1 MTWVDWQGTRRTEGA
16 HRYGRKLASLLLAL
30 LVVATFAAPARAE
43 GPAGLTLTK
52 SVSQENIAPG
62 DEFLY
67 TIQISCVYSSAIP
80 ASGCT
85 DATVTDILPP
95 QFHLT
100 GPPQVISSG
109 NSFTVSGDAGGS
121 DASVSFTTPLDDPEG
136 GQGMLQG
143 TTATIQI
150 PVVADALT
158 YDDNG
163 VPIINEAEFTASNP
177 DTDPDSDTATVI
189 PEVPLVLDTDVEKSF
204 TPDSALA
211 APGSETTIDITASNE
226 SETGADEMVIVEPA
240 DPTASP
246 NPFDSL
252 AITDLVVGAFPA
264 DADLVQVDVYTDS
277 GWVNGTQ
284 GTTAALPGSVD
295 PDDILGV
302 RITFSTSSD
311 DAFILPGSSVDI
323 AIDAIQRDLGE
334 LASNLVIDNTVSSTV
349 ERDDETAT
357 DSGDAS
363 YTIEAN
369 IPDVTADKSFDPVSI
384 LHGETSDATLV
395 GGVAGDLPVEEL
407 SIIEPSATGD
417 LHTPGFDSS
426 MSFEGFAS
434 APVWPAGA
442 TDASVTYYCADGTD
456 ETVSFAD
463 GDVPG
468 EPSGGCEV
476 ARFSVDFTGLMDPGA
491 SATVVA
497 TVGTDAD
504 DPAVLTP
511 LDNEM
516 TTTGTTGGGASG
528 SATDD
533 DTLYSYLEILTSTS
547 GKSIVPSDILG
558 EDGEWTVLELAGG
571 IAGRPD
577 PGADPEGSSTGNAQ
591 DIVVQDPID
600 PAAGSDYWDA
610 FNPDR
615 ITNVVIPPGATL
627 TVNYWDGDSWEPLV
641 VDIPSS
647 ESPFSYDIAANAPPV
662 PGAIGGLQFV
672 FHSDEGFPPG
682 TTVYPNI
689 VMDFDGSADLDLPLL
704 ALENCTSSSAE
715 TAAGTASDPATACDT
730 INVYDP
736 EDPVGP
742 GVGDLMDKNWLGG
755 EPPQLF
761 ARSGDQATARIT
773 WSTGG
778 YSNADAV
785 TITDVPG
792 PPALAD
798 SVYDAFDLVRIDA
811 ITPDTDPYIEFDAVE
826 AVLLYNQD
834 TGTWAPAANSP
845 CGDLGAI
852 EPACTGQLPQISLTA
867 AERETTTAVQFVFVE
882 SPARASSTDPAAP
895 PVGSGVARSINN
907 TRPIDLVFE
916 LRDWLRSD
924 ASIPATGHTLYNDDT
939 LGAGEPDEGLVW
951 NQAQAV
957 ADFSDRDDI
966 TDTEQ
971 DEILILDDTLGVS
984 IDKTWTDNEVGIP
997 PVVTDADDY
1006 PHAPISLTVT
1016 NTSANAAVDTLAL
1029 CDGTAC
1035 SAAMTTFEYF
1045 NFDGFTEITMPTGA
1059 TGVTVT
1065 LTDSADATVLTTT
1078 DIATALAWTGPFG
1091 DVTNVRVEWEGRIEP
1106 GASATVS
1113 FGTILRKTIRTSGEV
1128 IDATDAGTVVTNVA
1142 FGTVD
1147 DAGRNPDTQPDAPID
1162 QDDAQANLVEFEIG
1176 LTVDKTFGPTV
1187 DDQADVFTQTE
1198 PDQSEFL
1205 LVLRSQPFDG
1215 ARPAE
1220 VVVSDVDPTF
1230 WNVYEFVRIDDSFTL
1245 QAPVDQIQ
1253 MSVLTGQAF
1262 SGSPGG
1268 DLTVT
1273 GGTTVN
1279 GGISA
1284 VPTLPAAV
1292 APAEVQGVVFTMNR
1306 ADGDQWEGPVHPIQE
1321 IPIVVQRRDEM
1332 LSGGEPPTDL
1342 LGNQAAPG
1350 EDEAG
1355 HSIDTVTGYIES
1367 YLDTIG
1373 GDPLVVDAE
1382 PDDAEVI
1389 YEHSRTAVGVE
1400 KTPAGTV
1407 SPGSVI
1413 PYTLTF
1419 TNTGDTPIYNPVFT
1433 DTIPTDGDGPLL
1445 QIDPSAAE
1453 TGDSPYGFAL
1463 SGTDP
1468 DAEDGLPLPTD
1479 EAEISITEDP
1489 AGGSPETITFSFADG
1504 YVLGVGQTYTITVHM
1519 VTRPALLASTTIE
1532 NTASVEGDRPFDA
1545 CNAEEFDPAVPECD
1559 GSTQVIVAAGG
1570 AIRAVKQVKADDP
1583 SLGTT
1588 SAVEGAE
1595 CIADED
1601 GFYSAPCIPISP
1613 PGTTE
1618 TWRLD
1623 LENTGNVPLDQL
1635 TVVDRMPDVGDLTAL
1650 ENFVRDSEWHAEIV
1664 DPQAG
1669 VSAPLLFQLDV
1680 YGTTETVPCAD
1691 DLVSGPGSCPDGVWV
1706 PIEDFGGDY
1715 ADVTGLKYEFDF
1727 RGFAPFRPGQV
1738 ITVDIQT
1745 RTPLSSP
1752 TDGPDTIAWN
1762 TVAAGAVTTDG
1773 EDILPTEGNKIGVAL
1788 ATGPLSILKTVSG
1801 EASSYAPDTLTV
1813 ELVCTVDVDGEPVE
1827 AHRETLTLTPGEEL
1841 TIEDLPYGAQCH
1853 LEEGDNGQT
1862 DASAVTATVD
1872 REDQVLQLT
1881 SLDNVYD
1888 EASLLV
1894 SKNVVG
1900 SDASGAA
1907 DPADAGPFPIWV
1919 RCDFLGEQV
1928 WADGYGPVLA
1938 DGQIRPMLALLSD
1951 DEEVLFTGLPAG
1963 AECTIT
1969 ELLIDESPAT
1979 VSIVVTTA
1987 DGSATVDD
1995 SEADLTLTPDDPQS
2009 ATDPGTTN
2017 TGVVTNTYELGSIV
2031 IDKQPIGPGADDRG
2045 NGPFIFHV
2053 ECTFDRPLPLQDVTT
2068 YDGDIRV
2075 GGIFP
2080 LNRTISGIVVGSE
2093 CIVTETDDGGA
2104 EGWLVGIDDA
2114 TPSEPQVDVDG
2125 NPYVEVTVDDS
2136 DGATVVAQ
2144 DIFEQRVP
2152 LDITKAID
2160 ESVQDQNGDSPP
2172 LGPFTVELVCVYGT
2186 GTVYEHEV
2194 FADGYDADNPM
2205 VVTLAPGE
2213 TVTLEGL
2220 PSNSDCVLT
2229 ETDVAGAA
2237 STTITVTTADGST
2250 VTPGTEASFTLP
2262 AVEDGGTSAMIDL
2275 VNAYPVGSL
2284 LLNKQLDGDGAD
2296 SLGSGPFTLHV
2307 RCVWAGPSLA
2317 QSAVVWDGDVVLGG
2331 DEPLATQIDGI
2342 VAGSV
2347 CVVTE
2352 PDAGGADYTE
2362 FSPGTAGGAR
2372 SVVTI
2377 VEGGESPVEVVV
2389 TNRFEALASLAI
2401 TKEVEDSVANAD
2413 GEVPDFGPYVV
2424 AVRCVYTDPAGD
2436 EHDVYADDREP
2447 LVAGAPMVVVLDNGE
2462 TVTLTGL
2469 PSTSECTVT
2478 ELVDGGAV
2486 RTTVTVT
2493 TADAGAATVDG
2504 TSSSLVLTEADTNT
2518 ALVTN
2523 TFAVG
2528 ALAIEKVVGGGG
2540 AAERGAGPFE
2550 FSVLCTWER
2559 GAGDPVTTWS
2569 GTVTL
2574 GGDLPLETQIDGI
2587 AAGSECVVTETD
2599 SGGADDTRLTPAGA
2613 STTEAVVTIGA
2624 GTLVTVVAY
2633 NQFDATPPPAGGG
2646 EDGDSG
2652 FLPISG
2658 FDDWAIAIIALA
2670 LLAAGAVI
2678 AIIARRKR

>member
-1 MTWVDWQGTRRTEGA
+1 M
-16 HRYGRKLASLLLAL
+16 AL
-30 LVVATFAAPARAE
+30 LVALLAVVTVAGPASAE
-43 GPAGLTLTK
+43 GPAGLTITK
-52 SVSQENIAPG
+52 SVSQENITPG

-80 ASGCT
+80 ESGCT
-85 DATVTDILPP
+85 DATVTDTLPP

-109 NSFTVSGDAGGS
+109 NSFSVSGEAGGS
-121 DASVSFTTPLDDPEG
+121 DASVSFTTPFDDPEG

-150 PVVADALT
+150 PVVADSLT

-177 DTDPDSDTATVI
+177 DTDPDSDTATVV
-189 PEVPLVLDTDVEKSF
+189 PEVPLVLDTDVEKTF
-204 TPDSALA
+204 TPDSGLA
-211 APGSETTIDITASNE
+211 EPGSETTITITASNE

-240 DPTASP
+240 DPAASP

-264 DADLVQVDVYTDS
+264 DADLVQIDVYTDS
-277 GWVNGTQ
+277 GWVNGTPD
-284 GTTAALPGSVD
+284 TSAALPGSVD
-295 PDDILGV
+295 PDEIRGV

-311 DAFILPGSSVDI
+311 DAFILPGSTVDI
-323 AIDAIQRDLGE
+323 AIDAVQRDLGE
-334 LASNLVIDNTVSSTV
+334 LASNLVVDNTVSSTV

-357 DSGDAS
+357 DNGDAS

-395 GGVAGDLPVEEL
+395 AGVTGDLPVEEL
-407 SIIEPSATGD
+407 SIIEPSAAGD
-417 LHTPGFDSS
+417 LHVPGFDSS

-442 TDASVTYYCADGTD
+442 TDASVTYYCADGSD
-456 ETVSFAD
+456 EIVSFAD

-468 EPSGGCEV
+468 DPSSGCEV
-476 ARFSVDFTGLMDPGA
+476 ARFSVDFTGAMDPGA
-491 SATVVA
+491 SATVVT
-497 TVGTDAD
+497 TVGTDAE
-504 DPAVLTP
+504 DPSVLTP

-533 DTLYSYLEILTSTS
+533 DTLYSYLETLTSTS
-547 GKSIVPSDILG
+547 GKTIVPSDILG

-571 IAGRPD
+571 IAGRPA

-591 DIVVQDPID
+591 DIVVQDPIN
-600 PAAGSDYWDA
+600 PAASSDYWDA

-641 VDIPSS
+641 VDVPST
-647 ESPFSYDIAANAPPV
+647 ESPFSYDIAANAPPA
-662 PGAIGGLQFV
+662 PGDIGGLQFV

-689 VMDFDGSADLDLPLL
+689 VMDFDGSADVALPLL
-704 ALENCTSSSAE
+704 GLENCTSSSAQ
-715 TAAGTASDPATACDT
+715 TAAGTASTPSTACDT
-730 INVYDP
+730 VNVYDP

-761 ARSGDQATARIT
+761 ARSGDRATARIS

-778 YSNADAV
+778 YSNAESV

-798 SVYDAFDLVRIDA
+798 SVYDAFDLVSITA

-834 TGTWAPAANSP
+834 SGTWNSAANSP
-845 CGDLGAI
+845 CGDVGTVAP
-852 EPACTGQLPQISLTA
+852 ECTGQLPQIALTA
-867 AERETTTAVQFVFVE
+867 TERETTTAVQFVFVE

-924 ASIPATGHTLYNDDT
+924 ASVPVTGHTLYNDDA

-957 ADFSDRDDI
+957 ADFTDRDDI
-966 TDTEQ
+966 SDTEQ
-971 DEILILDDTLGVS
+971 DEVLLLDDTLGVS

-1016 NTSANAAVDTLAL
+1016 NTSANAAVDAVTL

-1035 SAAMTTFEYF
+1035 SAATTTFEYF
-1045 NFDGFTEITMPTGA
+1045 NFDGFTEITMPAGA
-1059 TGVTVT
+1059 TGVTIT
-1065 LTDSADATVLTTT
+1065 LTDSSDTTVLTTT
-1078 DIATALAWTGPFG
+1078 DVTTALEWTGPFDG
-1091 DVTNVRVEWEGRIEP
+1091 VTNVRVEWVGRIEP
-1106 GASATVS
+1106 GASATVTFS
-1113 FGTILRKTIRTSGEV
+1113 TILRKTIRTSGEV
-1128 IDATDAGTVVTNVA
+1128 IDATDAGTVVNNVA
-1142 FGTVD
+1142 FGSVD
-1147 DAGRNPDTQPDAPID
+1147 DAGRNPVTQPDAPID

-1176 LTVDKTFGPTV
+1176 LNVDKTFGPTV
-1187 DDQADVFTQTE
+1187 GDQSDVFIQTE

-1215 ARPAE
+1215 ARPAQ
-1220 VVVSDVDPTF
+1220 VVVSDIDPTF
-1230 WNVYEFVRIDDSFTL
+1230 WNVYEFVRIDESFAL

-1253 MSVLTGQAF
+1253 MSVLTGQTF
-1262 SGSPGG
+1262 TGDPGG
-1268 DLTVT
+1268 ELTVT
-1273 GGTTVN
+1273 GGTSVN
-1279 GGISA
+1279 GGVGS

-1292 APAEVQGVVFTMNR
+1292 APANVQGVVFTMNR
-1306 ADGDQWEGPVHPIQE
+1306 ADGEQWEGPVHPVQE

-1342 LGNQAAPG
+1342 VGNPAAPG

-1355 HSIDTVTGYIES
+1355 HSRDTVTGQIES

-1389 YEHSRTAVGVE
+1389 YEHSRTAVSVE

-1419 TNTGDTPIYNPVFT
+1419 TNTGDTPVYNPVFT
-1433 DTIPTDGDGPLL
+1433 DTLPTDEDGPLL

-1453 TGDSPYGFAL
+1453 TGDSPYGFSL
-1463 SGTDP
+1463 TGPNPDP
-1468 DAEDGLPLPTD
+1468 GDGLPLPTD
-1479 EAEISITEDP
+1479 EPEVAIAEDP
-1489 AGGSPETITFSFADG
+1489 EGGSPETITFSFPDG
-1504 YVLGVGQTYTITVHM
+1504 YALGVGQSYTITIDM

-1532 NTASVEGDRPFDA
+1532 NTATVAGDRPFDA
-1545 CNAEEFDPAVPECD
+1545 CNDDEFDPAVPECD

-1570 AIRAVKQVKADDP
+1570 AIRAAKQVKADDP

-1588 SAVEGAE
+1588 SAVEGAD
-1595 CIADED
+1595 CVADED
-1601 GFYSAPCIPISP
+1601 GFYGAPCIPISQ

-1618 TWRLD
+1618 TWRLN

-1650 ENFVRDSEWHAEIV
+1650 ENFARDSEWYAEIV
-1664 DPQAG
+1664 DPQTG
-1669 VSAPLLFQLDV
+1669 ISAPLLYQLDV
-1680 YGTTETVPCAD
+1680 YGTTETVLCAD
-1691 DLVSGPGSCPDGVWV
+1691 DLVSGPGSCPDGAWV
-1706 PIEDFGGDY
+1706 PIDDFAGDY
-1715 ADVTGLKYEFDF
+1715 TDVTGLKYEFDF
-1727 RGFAPFRPGQV
+1727 RGFAPFQPGQV
-1738 ITVDIQT
+1738 ITIDIQT
-1745 RTPLSSP
+1745 RTPVSSP

-1773 EDILPTEGNKIGVAL
+1773 DDILPTEGNKIGVAL
-1788 ATGPLSILKTVSG
+1788 ATGPLSVLKTVSG
-1801 EASSYAPDTLTV
+1801 EAAEYAPGSLV
-1813 ELVCTVDVDGEPVE
+1813 VAVVCTVDVDGEPVE
-1827 AHRETLTLTPGEEL
+1827 AHRETLTLTPGEAV
-1841 TIEDLPYGAQCH
+1841 TVEDLPYGAECY

-1862 DASAVTATVD
+1862 NVVSESATVTRD
-1872 REDQVLQLT
+1872 DQELQVT

-1894 SKNVVG
+1894 SKDVAG
-1900 SDASGAA
+1900 SDGSGAA

-1919 RCDFLGEQV
+1919 RCEFLGEQA

-1951 DEEVLFTGLPAG
+1951 EEEVLFTGLPAG

-1987 DGSATVDD
+1987 DGSTTVEDN
-1995 SEADLTLTPDDPQS
+1995 EADLTLTPDDPQS

-2031 IDKQPIGPGADDRG
+2031 IDKQPVGPGAADGGD
-2045 NGPFIFHV
+2045 GPFTFHV
-2053 ECTFDRPLPLQDVTT
+2053 ECTYDRPLPLLDVTT

-2075 GGIFP
+2075 GGILP
-2080 LNRTISGIVVGSE
+2080 LTRTVSGIVVGSE
-2093 CIVTETDDGGA
+2093 CVVTETDDGGA
-2104 EGWLVGIDDA
+2104 DGWLFGTDGA
-2114 TPSEPQVDVDG
+2114 TPSQPQVDDDG
-2125 NPYVEVTVDDS
+2125 NPYVEVTVDDG
-2136 DGATVVAQ
+2136 DGVTVVAQ

-2152 LDITKAID
+2152 LDITKTID
-2160 ESVQDQNGDSPP
+2160 EAAQDQDGASPP
-2172 LGPFTVELVCVYGT
+2172 LGPFTVEIMCVYGT

-2194 FADGYDADNPM
+2194 FADGYDAENPM

-2213 TVTLEGL
+2213 TVTLDDL

-2229 ETDVAGAA
+2229 ETDVAGAD
-2237 STTITVTTADGST
+2237 STTITVTTVDGSST
-2250 VTPGTEASFTLP
+2250 TTGTGASFTLP
-2262 AVEDGGTSAMIDL
+2262 PVEGGGTSVEID
-2275 VNAYPVGSL
+2275 VINEYPVGSL
-2284 LLNKQLDGDGAD
+2284 ILHKQLDGDGAD
-2296 SLGSGPFTLHV
+2296 ALGAGPFTLHV
-2307 RCVWAGPSLA
+2307 RCVWAGPNLA

-2331 DEPLATQIDGI
+2331 DAPLETQVDGI
-2342 VAGSV
+2342 IAGSV

-2352 PDAGGADYTE
+2352 PEDGGADYTE
-2362 FSPGTAGGAR
+2362 FSPGKPGGSR

-2377 VEGGESPVEVVV
+2377 PEGEGDAVEVVV
-2389 TNRFEALASLAI
+2389 TNRFEALASLAL
-2401 TKEVEDSVANAD
+2401 TKEVDDTVVNAD
-2413 GEVPDFGPYVV
+2413 GEVPDFGPYLV
-2424 AVRCVYTDPAGD
+2424 AASCVYTDPSGD
-2436 EHDVYADDREP
+2436 EQDVYAEGFEP
-2447 LVAGAPMVVVLDNGE
+2447 LIPGAPMLVVLDDGE

-2478 ELVDGGAV
+2478 ELVDGAAAS
-2486 RTTVTVT
+2486 TTVTVT

-2504 TSSSLVLTEADTNT
+2504 TSSSLVLTEGDTNT
-2518 ALVTN
+2518 ALLTN

-2528 ALAIEKVVGGGG
+2528 SLAIDKVIGGDG
-2540 AAERGAGPFE
+2540 AAERGSGPFE
-2550 FSVLCTWER
+2550 FSVLCTWDR
-2559 GAGDPVTTWS
+2559 GVGDPVTTWDGS
-2569 GTVTL
+2569 VTL
-2574 GGDLPLETQIDGI
+2574 GGDQPLTTQIDGI
-2587 AAGSECVVTETD
+2587 AADSECVVTETD
-2599 SGGADDTRLTPAGA
+2599 TGGADDTRLTPAGA
-2613 STTEAVVTIGA
+2613 STTEAVVTIGVGA
-2624 GTLVTVVAY
+2624 TVTVMAY

-2652 FLPISG
+2652 FLPITG
-2658 FDDWAIAIIALA
+2658 FDHWAIAIIALV
-2670 LLAAGAVI
+2670 LLAVGAII
-2678 AIIARRKR
+2678 AIIARRRR